1 MYNNPNLSSFDVG
14 VQSASDTQKLRLDQM
29 SKGLEQERQ
38 DQRQKLQDQR
48 QAIMDQIRLQQHQ
61 MNIENH
67 QRAIENDKT
76 KAILDKQKIAEG
88 EQRQQEIQ
96 AKQLQEDQNVYT
108 KALLNSQGFSDLEV
122 ADQLGI
128 LPNLPENYTQNLDS
142 LIPLLDKAVAN
153 IATDKGLLT
162 GLESNSKDNLL
173 LKLKK
178 GRDANSKEWNED
190 PNAQS
195 KLQQRL
201 ATIDK
206 NFSLDDLIKSNGDL
220 SAFLGSHYGKELI
233 DEYIKQKVPNFDNLK
248 DKAKNALRNEAKN
261 DISQTYL
268 EASGNLS
275 QLVQKVMSLGG
286 EKTVAS
292 IYNKFLAQ
300 GGLRNV
306 RNREEMVKALR
317 RSVGFSNDP
326 RVLKQMEE
334 LKKLPRNLNE
344 LRPDHPIYTTPP
356 PLPPRGLQQ
365 VDNTINQVTN
375 DLMQRPEVQKAIE
388 ETEANSTGYAANMKK
403 RFKDMGYPDDIVEE
417 LYQDARA
424 GEITGSLIA
433 TPIRNITNGVL
444 NISLVPATNKVID
457 ASNALTDTV
466 SKAIGSKVN
475 KFHISDETK
484 KNVQEFLHWNQ
495 SEEGKQFAKD
505 HPNIAMAAELT
516 GWIGLG
522 VASGGL
528 GLGIA
533 SEAATA
539 GGRLGGTILRATGAS
554 PEIINGMKSIGTV
567 ASKIVNNIKSPVL
580 RRAILW
586 GADQAILSGIAA
598 NAETKGDAEFSERMD
613 KALEGSVKGAA
624 IGAGFSLA
632 GSALGNIAKKVLS
645 KPLRQAGAKENFAEE
660 IIRRGEEKINKQPE
674 FEEDLSNLTS
684 KDEINARQTDIQ
696 DKADKALNIIEKR
709 KQGAI
714 DEATRPIKEQEEER
728 AKAASEE
735 IKAREEAVKQGKDEE
750 GANYTQIAQ
759 AFEESYNENKNAIPK
774 FNKKYKNELKEVL
787 HEDASSDLLDMSSNL
802 RQRLDKLMSAS
813 ESNFYIA
820 SGLEKLKNI
829 ASNQRQMIY
838 ELERIENPSELDRQ
852 LVQDVKTG
860 EVFKKSYDKNRLSS
874 LKGKIRS
881 ETLDNLEKNLENQLT
896 YKDMLDLYRANN
908 AKFGA
913 GDFEKGVGRNLRA
926 SLQKL
931 FKDKDT
937 TSKFFKDFENSN
949 ESYRLGLI
957 QERIAKP
964 NEENPTTDAREPKF
978 KGRGKEIVER
988 LARNPEFTSEPL
1000 FVNKRMQENL
1010 EREIAL
1016 ERIAKPTRTKPFT
1029 EVDDDLIDDFDDNN
1043 TDIDNDQRMLP
1054 AERQK
1059 AIDQGILREL
1069 IYDIEK
1075 GKKSPEKRIREYEEA
1090 LKDGSQLSSIL
1101 EREPEIREAMED
1113 RVQDLN
1119 NELEMLEDLI
1129 SDNKNLSEEAEEN
1142 IRKIANDIAQ
1152 SQEYK
1157 DIVDEINRLT
1167 QEMKDEAASKIPE
1180 VSEMLKS
1187 IYERFQEKDKIPQI
1201 IDNLVKAKDK
1211 NVTEYKEALKKL
1223 KEELKKIEE
1232 YTNDPDKLVDD
1243 IVKEMLRNSTER
1255 NLGWLAKGLL
1265 YIVSKLGRFAV
1276 TKDTILMTKNKA
1288 SIEMAKDFFRKKF
1301 GKDIPESDIDK
1312 IIKALYNNDRIA
1324 QFLVNVL
1331 KLFSMVAASPAHNDD
1346 Q

>member
-1 MYNNPNLSSFDVG
+1 MSNNPNLSSFDVG
-14 VQSASDTQKLRLDQM
+14 VQSASDTQKLRLAQM
-29 SKGLEQERQ
+29 SQGLEQERQ
-38 DQRQKLQDQR
+38 EQRQKLQDQR
-48 QAIMDQIRLQQHQ
+48 QAIFDQIKLQQHQ

-67 QRAIENDKT
+67 QRAIENDKRR
-76 KAILDKQKIAEG
+76 AVLDNQRITEG
-88 EQRQQEIQ
+88 EQKQQELQQKQ
-96 AKQLQEDQNVYT
+96 AKEDQNVYT
-108 KALLNSQGFSDLEV
+108 KALLNSQGFSDSEV
-122 ADQLGI
+122 AEKLGI
-128 LPNLPENYTQNLDS
+128 MPNLPENYSKNLDT
-142 LIPLLDKAVAN
+142 LIPLLDKAVADLS
-153 IATDKGLLT
+153 TDKEKLAAMDSKSIFDI
-162 GLESNSKDNLL
+162 ESKGKNLSSNFTKDSPSKIR
-173 LKLKK
+173 
-178 GRDANSKEWNED
+178 G
-190 PNAQS
+190 
-195 KLQQRL
+195 RL
-201 ATIDK
+201 ASIDK

-220 SAFLGSHYGKELI
+220 SAFLGSHYGKEVI
-233 DEYIKQKVPNFDNLK
+233 DSFIKERVPNFNKLREK
-248 DKAKNALRNEAKN
+248 EKNALRAQAKN
-261 DISQTYL
+261 EIAQTYS
-268 EASGNLS
+268 EATGNLG
-275 QLVQKVMSLGG
+275 QLVQTVMGLGG

-292 IYNKFLAQ
+292 IYNKFLSQ

-317 RSVGFSNDP
+317 RAVGFSNDP
-326 RVLKQMEE
+326 RVLQQIEE
-334 LKKLPRNLNE
+334 LNKLPKNLNE

-365 VDNTINQVTN
+365 VDASINQAVT
-375 DLMQRPEVQKAIE
+375 DVMKRPEVQEALESME
-388 ETEANSTGYAANMKK
+388 EKPKGYAENMKK
-403 RFKDMGYPDDIVEE
+403 YFKDAGYPDDMVEQV
-417 LYQDARA
+417 YQDALAR
-424 GEITGSLIA
+424 EITGSLIL
-433 TPIRNITNGVL
+433 TPVRDIVNGAL
-444 NISLVPATNKVID
+444 NLAIVPATNKVID

-484 KNVQEFLHWNQ
+484 RNVRDFLHWTQ
-495 SEEGKQFAKD
+495 SEAAAEFARE
-505 HPNIAMAAELT
+505 HPNVATAADLV

-522 VASGGL
+522 VASGGAGL

-533 SEAATA
+533 SEAASA
-539 GGRLGGTILRATGAS
+539 GGAVGGAILRAARVPKNVIEGMEAIGA
-554 PEIINGMKSIGTV
+554 V
-567 ASKIVNNIKSPVL
+567 ASKAISNIKNPVL
-580 RRAILW
+580 KRAILW
-586 GADQAILSGIAA
+586 AADQGVLSGVAA
-598 NAETKGDAEFSERMD
+598 NANTEGDVEFSERM
-613 KALEGSVKGAA
+613 KNALEGGAKGAA

-632 GSALGNIAKKVLS
+632 GSALGKIAGRILS
-645 KPLRQAGAKENFAEE
+645 RPLRQAGAKESFTEE
-660 IIRRGEEKINKQPE
+660 IVKRGEQELNKKPNL
-674 FEEDLSNLTS
+674 EEDLSNITS
-684 KDEINARQTDIQ
+684 KDEINARQVDIQ
-696 DKADKALNIIEKR
+696 DAANKGLKVVEDRKKDAVNAAVGNLKEAESKREK
-709 KQGAI
+709 
-714 DEATRPIKEQEEER
+714 EAT
-728 AKAASEE
+728 EE
-735 IKAREEAVKQGKDEE
+735 IKARQEALKQGRDEE
-750 GANYTQIAQ
+750 GANYNQIAQ

-787 HEDASSDLLDMSSNL
+787 PEEASSDLLDMSSNL

-813 ESNFYIA
+813 ESNFYVA
-820 SGLEKLKNI
+820 SGSEKLKNI

-860 EVFKKSYDKNRLSS
+860 EVFKKSYDKNRLNY

-957 QERIAKP
+957 QEKIAKP
-964 NEENPTTDAREPKF
+964 NEENPTLDAREPKF
-978 KGRGKEIVER
+978 KGRGKEILER

-1043 TDIDNDQRMLP
+1043 DIDIDTDQRMLP

-1090 LKDGSQLSSIL
+1090 LKEGGQLSSIL

-1129 SDNKNLSEEAEEN
+1129 NDNKNLSEEAEEN
-1142 IRKIANDIAQ
+1142 IRKIANEIAE
-1152 SQEYK
+1152 SEEYK
-1157 DIVDEINRLT
+1157 KFVEQINQLT
-1167 QEMKDEAASKIPE
+1167 KEMKEQAASDMPKVSEMLRNIYEQFQDEYKIPE
-1180 VSEMLKS
+1180 V
-1187 IYERFQEKDKIPQI
+1187 
-1201 IDNLVKAKDK
+1201 IDALVKAREK
-1211 NVTEYKEALKKL
+1211 NVVKYKKELENL
-1223 KEELKKIEE
+1223 KEQLKKIREIEE
-1232 YTNDPDKLVDD
+1232 NPEKFVDD
-1243 IVKEMLRNSTER
+1243 IAKELLRNFAAN
-1255 NLGWLAKGLL
+1255 NLGIATRIMLFL
-1265 YIVSKLGRFAV
+1265 SMRLGQFAV
-1276 TKDTILMTKNKA
+1276 TKDVISQAKNRA
-1288 SIEMAKDFFRKKF
+1288 AIELAKDIFRRRF
-1301 GKDIPESDIDK
+1301 GKEIPESDIDK
-1312 IIKALYNNDRIA
+1312 LTKALYNSDKLA
-1324 QFLVNVL
+1324 QFLVTLL
-1331 KLFSMVAASPAHNDD
+1331 KLFSMVVASPDRNDD
-1346 Q
+1346 DQ